1 MRDFKQKAET
11 NLSKNELARKSRVY
25 LLIREL
31 IAKKTRYRGYFSS
44 ISPFLL
50 MIFAIREGEIKIVGD
65 GDYATGK
72 KVETEYRINLGHG
85 RE

>member
-1 MRDFKQKAET
+1 
-11 NLSKNELARKSRVY
+11 
-25 LLIREL
+25 
-31 IAKKTRYRGYFSS
+31 
-44 ISPFLL
+44 
-50 MIFAIREGEIKIVGD
+50 MIFAIRGGEIKIVGD